1 MFRISW
7 QSITVEKAPHRTMML
22 VSEMQV
28 QKQVRKKAFTSLELI
43 LFQNQSFPL
52 FDAKK
57 NFSPVDISPV
67 KECKRVKTVPS
78 YYPRHNLGHGLGIRS
93 IWKVLQLL

>member
-1 MFRISW
+1 
-7 QSITVEKAPHRTMML
+7 MML

-43 LFQNQSFPL
+43 LFQNQSFSL

-57 NFSPVDISPV
+57 ISFLWTSALSKNA
-67 KECKRVKTVPS
+67 KELKQFLVII
-78 YYPRHNLGHGLGIRS
+78 LGTI
-93 IWKVLQLL
+93 